1 MITVISFVA
10 LIYVAWK
17 MLVFG
22 LKATWGIMKILCTV
36 LLLPAFLVGL
46 VCVGL
51 IYLAIPILI
60 IVGMGAIIGG
70 AASA

>member
-1 MITVISFVA
+1 MFTLIFFIA

-17 MLVFG
+17 MFVLG
-22 LKATWGIMKILCTV
+22 LKATWGIAKFVCYV

-46 VCVGL
+46 ACVGL
-51 IYLAIPILI
+51 IYIAMPILI
-60 IVGMGAIIGG
+60 IVGLIAIIGG

>member
-1 MITVISFVA
+1 MLTTIFFLA

-17 MLVFG
+17 MFVFG
-22 LKATWGIMKILCTV
+22 LKATRRIMKILCTV

-51 IYLAIPILI
+51 IYVAVPILI
-60 IVGMGAIIGG
+60 IAGITVIIGG
-70 AASA
+70 ATSV

>member
-1 MITVISFVA
+1 MLTIMFFLA

-17 MLVFG
+17 MFMLV

-51 IYLAIPILI
+51 IYVAVPILVI
-60 IVGMGAIIGG
+60 AGLIAIIGG
-70 AASA
+70 KTSV

>member
-1 MITVISFVA
+1 MLTIIFFLA

-17 MLVFG
+17 MFIFG

-51 IYLAIPILI
+51 IYVAVPILI
-60 IVGMGAIIGG
+60 IVGIIAIIGG
-70 AASA
+70 APSA